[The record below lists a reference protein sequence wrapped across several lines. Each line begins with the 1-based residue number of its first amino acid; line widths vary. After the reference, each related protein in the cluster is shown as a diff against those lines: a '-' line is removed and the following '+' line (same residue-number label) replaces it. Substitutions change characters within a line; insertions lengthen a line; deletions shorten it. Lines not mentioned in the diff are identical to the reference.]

1 MIDDKPAQHW
11 QIISLFPEFF
21 ASPLAC
27 GLLEKA
33 RENNIFRVSFINPRD
48 FSDNIHR
55 HVDDRPYGGG
65 AGMVMQI
72 DPLAKAIRS
81 LENPGRLLL
90 LSPRGRP
97 FDEEFARELSREKT
111 VSLVCGRYEGIDER
125 LGQIFPIEHV
135 CTGPYILNGGETAAL
150 AVLEASARLLP
161 GFMGKIESASE
172 ESFSDGLLEYPHYTR
187 PEVYEGHQVP
197 PVLLGGNHK
206 LTSAWRRQKS
216 LESTLQYCPEMLDN
230 APLDSA
236 DVEYLK
242 NIPRKRAAAN
252 FSFCLVHHPVYLEK
266 GKTGTSSLTNLDIHD
281 IARISCSYGMGP
293 FYVVSPLHDQLNL
306 LKDITRHWTVGRG
319 GQANPDRKKALE
331 LVRPVESLAE
341 AQDAVRERTGRL
353 PYTLAS
359 SAFWPRKKD
368 AGKLITAGKA
378 REIAAWHP
386 VLLCLGTARGLARE
400 IIAACDGILRP
411 VRFISENHLS
421 VRAAAAIMAD
431 RIFGDY
437 C

>member
-11 QIISLFPEFF
+11 QIITLFPEFF
-21 ASPLAC
+21 ASPLDC
-27 GLLEKA
+27 GLLGKA
-33 RENNIFRVSFINPRD
+33 LKNDIFRVSFINPRD

-72 DPLAKAIRS
+72 DPMAKAIRS
-81 LENPGRLLL
+81 LDNPGRLIL

-97 FDEEFARELSREKT
+97 FDEKYARDLSNEKT
-111 VSLVCGRYEGIDER
+111 ISLVCGRYEGIDER
-125 LGQIFPIEHV
+125 LGQIFPIEHI
-135 CTGPYILNGGETAAL
+135 CTGPYILNGGETAAM
-150 AVLEASARLLP
+150 AVLEASVRLLP

-187 PEVYEGHQVP
+187 PEVYEGRQVP
-197 PVLLGGNHK
+197 PILLGGNHK
-206 LTSAWRRQKS
+206 LINAWRREKS
-216 LESTLQYCPEMLDN
+216 LESTLQYRPEMLDS
-230 APLDSA
+230 ATMDSA

-242 NIPRKRAAAN
+242 NIPRRRAAAN
-252 FSFCLVHHPVYLEK
+252 FSFCLIHHPVYLEN

-281 IARISCSYGMGP
+281 IARISCSYGMGS

-306 LKDITRHWTVGRG
+306 LRDITRHWTVGPG
-319 GQANPDRKKALE
+319 SQANPDRKKALE
-331 LVRPVESLAE
+331 LVRPAESLAE
-341 AQDAVRERTGRL
+341 AQAAVRERTGRL

-359 SAFWPRKKD
+359 SAAWPHKKD
-368 AGKLITAGKA
+368 AGKLITAADA
-378 REIAAWHP
+378 RGIAAGHP

-400 IIAACDGILRP
+400 LIAECDGILRP